1 MSFVIKEEGL
11 PNLSDRGSRWGTTVC
26 VFINKIG
33 QILSGPGIC
42 GTLGSTTYPRTQV
55 CLANPK
61 MSRLNRK
68 YNIMFSS
75 HHLTF
80 GTQKQRFTHMPNKEA
95 HEKANWPVLVL
106 VRLALIKAVAQCEL
120 CASEINPNSGKTLL
134 ILYKSVENK
143 ASTALQQLLGCVF
156 NIPRPNPALPCC
168 SPICTGHCQT
178 AALVQQ
184 QGSQKSVSLGGT
196 AQGALSLCWDDS
208 VERPEWEDVQEQPIS
223 IRWNQMNS
231 GENKMGVF

>member
-75 HHLTF
+75 HYLTF

-156 NIPRPNPALPCC
+156 NIPRPNPALPLPYLHRALPNC
-168 SPICTGHCQT
+168 SAGAAAGLTEICLTGRHGTRGTQFMLEWQCGKTWMGRCTGT
-178 AALVQQ
+178 ANFY
-184 QGSQKSVSLGGT
+184 KMKPN
-196 AQGALSLCWDDS
+196 
-208 VERPEWEDVQEQPIS
+208 EFRWE
-223 IRWNQMNS
+223 
-231 GENKMGVF
+231 